1 MLFYRCGSKR
11 IFPRFGKVRFLGKLP
26 GIQTIISAIS
36 VSLDETAITLD
47 YNEAKLLFAT
57 VSPEGTTDKSVTW
70 SSSDES
76 VATVSDKGLVRAV
89 NTGSAVITVKTNDG
103 GHTAT
108 CTVAV
113 NKIAVTGVKLDK
125 KSSLTLTEGETATLT
140 ATVSPS
146 NATDKS
152 VAWSST
158 IPECVSV
165 KDGVITALKR
175 GNALISA
182 TTADGGYIASCSV
195 TVEPAAGSV
204 TGVTLNTTVIEVN
217 VGETETLTA
226 TVSPDDA
233 TNKKVTWSS
242 SDESIATVDANG
254 VVTGKKNGA
263 ATITVTTEDFG
274 YKASCT
280 VSVKVVGSV
289 TGIKLT
295 VDGTEPVAN
304 ELWFN
309 TEGQSMT
316 IVATVEPS
324 ELQKSCKF
332 TWTPSNGSWESYTI
346 KDNGDGTCTV
356 TLNTMVY
363 GSFTLTCTTDLGGSA
378 SIFVWDMN

>member
-11 IFPRFGKVRFLGKLP
+11 IFPRFGKDRFLGKLP

-103 GHTAT
+103 GYTAT

-113 NKIAVTGVKLDK
+113 NKIAVTGVKLD

-175 GNALISA
+175 GYSLISA
-182 TTADGGYIASCSV
+182 TTADGGHNANCSV

-233 TNKKVTWSS
+233 TNKNVTWSS

-254 VVTGKKNGA
+254 VVTGKKNGS

-280 VSVKVVGSV
+280 VAVKVVGPV

-295 VDGTEPVAN
+295 VDGASADKMK
-304 ELWFN
+304 FS

-316 IVATVEPS
+316 VAAAVEPS
-324 ELQKSCKF
+324 TLQSSCKF
-332 TWTPSNGSWESYTI
+332 TWTPSNGDWGGYMI

-356 TLNTMVY
+356 TLNTMTY

-378 SIFVWDMN
+378 SIYVFDMD